1 MTLKMRMA
9 FRRVFLLAGAA
20 IAFLLGEGTGAFVSG
35 AQPVR
40 DTTYNDT
47 KGEGKAL
54 IEELLVRM
62 PPENSQI
69 LGLLKI
75 RAPEK
80 ETIEIPVRMTT
91 RLTNGGWD
99 EIYETQPVGERPGEV
114 FIVKHHGNKPNDYIV
129 GEYRKLEEKPAL
141 KVIKPGE
148 LYRHLAGSD
157 FYLADLGLEFL
168 HWPAQKIVK
177 KEMRKSRSCR
187 VVESLNP
194 EPGPGKYSRVLSWI
208 DFETSGIIL
217 AEAYDENGKLLKEF
231 SIQSFDRKEKRL
243 REVQIRNDQTDSRTR
258 LELNL
263 VIDQEA
269 KSNSDGR

>member
-1 MTLKMRMA
+1 MRTA
-9 FRRVFLLAGAA
+9 VRRISVLSCVLFVLLVCAITGGAA
-20 IAFLLGEGTGAFVSG
+20 SAA
-35 AQPVR
+35 APAR
-40 DTTYNDT
+40 DTSYQDT

-54 IEELLVRM
+54 VEDVLSRM

-75 RAPEK
+75 RPPEK
-80 ETIEIPVRMTT
+80 DTIEIPVRMTT
-91 RLTNGGWD
+91 RLLNGGWE

-114 FIVKHHGNKPNDYIV
+114 FIVKHHGNQPNNYV
-129 GEYRKLEEKPAL
+129 FGEYRTVEEKPAL
-141 KVIKPGE
+141 KKLKPEE
-148 LYRHLAGSD
+148 LYRPLAGTD

-187 VVESLNP
+187 VVESINP
-194 EPGPGKYSRVLSWI
+194 APAPGRYSRVLSWI

-243 REVQIRNDQTDSRTR
+243 REVQIRNEQTGSRTR

-263 VIDQEA
+263 VIDQAANKLPPES
-269 KSNSDGR
+269 K

>member
-1 MTLKMRMA
+1 MSSGMRIAARQTCFALGTTLLVMIC
-9 FRRVFLLAGAA
+9 AA
-20 IAFLLGEGTGAFVSG
+20 SG

-40 DTTYNDT
+40 DNSYKDT

-54 IEELLVRM
+54 VEELLNRM

-75 RAPEK
+75 RPQEQA
-80 ETIEIPVRMTT
+80 TIEIPVRMTV
-91 RLTNGGWD
+91 RLGTNGWD
-99 EIYETQPVGERPGEV
+99 EIYETQPVAERKGEV
-114 FIVKHHGNKPNDYIV
+114 FVVKHFGTSPNRYSF
-129 GEYRKLEEKPAL
+129 GEYRTMEEKPVL
-141 KVIKPGE
+141 KPLSAE
-148 LYRHLAGSD
+148 QLYRPLAGSD
-157 FYLADLGLEFL
+157 FSLFELGLEFL
-168 HWPAQKIVK
+168 HWPSQKIVK

-187 VVESLNP
+187 VVESTNP
-194 EPGPGKYSRVLSWI
+194 QPGPGKYSRVLSWI

-217 AEAYDENGKLLKEF
+217 AEAYDDKGEPLKEF

-243 REVQIRNDQTDSRTR
+243 REVQIRNDQTGSRTR

-269 KSNSDGR
+269 KNGAK